1 MALKIFLT
9 ILIALAVCII
19 LILSVKIK
27 VRFSLS
33 HTGNGNDIKLRIF
46 VLNEKLGYS
55 ILGSEKKEDKPKSEK
70 SKEDNKKESEKD
82 EKNKN
87 EGFLKKLENIHAK
100 VIKYKYTYLSC
111 REFAKKRFTVENL
124 DLFVEFGL
132 SDAAKTG
139 IATGAV
145 WAAVYNIF
153 AFITR
158 CAVVKK
164 HNFNVNAD
172 YSNEKFDVKTDI
184 IVSFRPISAAFI
196 LIYIFLKY
204 NLISKKYEERFK
216 EVY

>member
-33 HTGNGNDIKLRIF
+33 HTGKGNDIKLRFF

-55 ILGSEKKEDKPKSEK
+55 FLGSEKKEDKQKSEK
-70 SKEDNKKESEKD
+70 SKEDNKEKSG
-82 EKNKN
+82 ENEN

-111 REFAKKRFTVENL
+111 REFVKKRFTVENL